1 MLKKK
6 DEDKKEI
13 HNAINKLELKYKEV
27 IILYFFEEKSYEEI
41 SDILHTTVSNV
52 GVMLNRAKT
61 KLKQFLI

>member
-1 MLKKK
+1 LT

-27 IILYFFEEKSYEEI
+27 IILYFFEKKSYEEI